1 MRKTRLVWLAGA
13 LALAVGCGG
22 RTVNVQTGETA
33 AARSGVGEPS
43 IAFTNNLTQA
53 VNVYVV
59 TGTAGADLFLRQVA
73 GGASESLLV
82 RGVAAGAS
90 VGLKATTID
99 GTRTYSKQ
107 NVVLAPGYVWQVP

>member
-1 MRKTRLVWLAGA
+1 
-13 LALAVGCGG
+13 
-22 RTVNVQTGETA
+22 VNVETGETA
-33 AARSGVGEPS
+33 ATRSAVGEPS